1 MNSDLSQTADA
12 ILHMIAKSPMGTDAH
27 GKFMPIQL
35 LEHHFGKD
43 RMSKVR
49 DAIKELTGLD
59 FIELVEG
66 ENEVWK
72 ITPYGLAH
80 VSKSREATVFSNIS
94 NSNIAHQSSNVT
106 QSIKLSELAPDIQE
120 KILEFDSAAERK
132 EADGMKK
139 AFAYIADK
147 AVDVAIA
154 LGTGA
159 LLR

>member
-1 MNSDLSQTADA
+1 MSSDLSETADA
-12 ILHMIAKSPMGTDAH
+12 ILRMIAKSPMGTDVQ

-35 LEHHFGKD
+35 LEHHFGKN
-43 RMSKVR
+43 RMPKVN
-49 DAIKELTGLD
+49 DAIKELMGLD

-66 ENEVWK
+66 QNDVWK
-72 ITPYGLAH
+72 MTPYGLAY

-106 QSIKLSELAPDIQE
+106 QAVKISDLKTDIQE

-132 EADGMKK
+132 DADGMKK

-147 AVDVAIA
+147 AIDVAIA